1 MGIYLGANELST
13 GGSAS
18 GGAFLTSPLELPRT
32 SFESAYM
39 SIKTNFG
46 TRLGA
51 SSQTFWDLYDNN
63 YSYVNLSTG
72 TYGEYVTVVDINNTN
87 GGLLHHVISGTGW
100 YNNTNNNAIGIK
112 ITMDGTVYEIDDI
125 DTITTN
131 SAGSNR
137 AFLGYLLPAH
147 PQLSNTTSQ
156 QAVGGYYNFQQNAN
170 ARMTKGFDSSYVG
183 TYSTVPSPEEQILF
197 PSVKFNQTLKV
208 ETKARWATT
217 RLGQYSGVGYKLF

>member
-13 GGSAS
+13 GGAA
-18 GGAFLTSPLELPRT
+18 GGGGFLTSPLELPRL
-32 SFESAYM
+32 SIESARLYL
-39 SIKTNFG
+39 KTSN
-46 TRLGA
+46 TATQAA
-51 SSQTFWDLYDNN
+51 SATAFWNLYDDN

-100 YNNTNNNAIGIK
+100 YSNTNNNAIGIK

-125 DTITTN
+125 DTITA
-131 SAGSNR
+131 SSLGSNR
-137 AFLGYLLPAH
+137 AFLGYLSPTNA
-147 PQLSNTTSQ
+147 QIGTTQPNQS
-156 QAVGGYYNFQQNAN
+156 VGGYYNFAQNAN
-170 ARMTKGFDSSYVG
+170 AAMTKGFQSSNIYFYG
-183 TYSTVPSPEEQILF
+183 TLPSPEEQILF

-208 ETKARWATT
+208 ETKARYATT